1 MNFFEHQ
8 DKAKRQSK
16 RLYFIFALA
25 VIGIVLLVDL
35 LVAFGVMYFGATQ
48 SNLVQANPFSGQ
60 WLQENFGIMA
70 ASTLITSGFI
80 GASSLY
86 KTVRLG
92 FGGGAVAKDM
102 GGTLVTAD
110 NTDPLRKRL
119 YNVIQEMSIASGTP
133 MPEVYVLEHEAA
145 INAFAAGSQPSNA
158 AIAVTRGAL
167 EQFNRDELQ
176 GVIAHEFSHILN
188 GDMRINIRLMG
199 ILFGILVISLIGR
212 TILRSTRHTRFSSR
226 DNKGISAVLMIGAA
240 LTVIGWIGLTVG
252 RLIKAA
258 VSRQREFL
266 ADASAVQFTRQ
277 TDGIKNALMKI
288 AATRNSSILKASD
301 PEEVSHMLFSKGLP
315 SFSGMFATHPPLP
328 ERLVAIDPNFTPS
341 QITELALNL
350 EKNAKRVAEQAE
362 KELAKETKQAKE
374 NEDKTGISKALGG
387 LGVLLP
393 GALSDAIGN
402 PAIEHVLYAES
413 LRQEL
418 PSKLLNAA
426 HDQDKDVFHLT
437 LALLLHPD
445 TTQQVKQITIL
456 EKQLGTDRV
465 TKVKE
470 YYQELS
476 KKSEQFRLP
485 LLDLAFP
492 ALKRR
497 SLEELHFL
505 RDLIEKI
512 IHTDN
517 KIEPFEYALSRVL
530 ASHLADVWE
539 PYAVGK
545 ASKKASELQSA
556 IQHLFS
562 VISLEGSHD
571 NATNEQA
578 YKDGIDYL
586 VKHPKSAKLIKHFKL
601 EELKNY
607 QEPDENWIQ
616 SLDQGLLNLDAIPMS
631 IKQILI
637 EALSITIAFD
647 DEVSLVESELLRA
660 ICSTLHC
667 PLPPMLIKK

>member
-16 RLYFIFALA
+16 RLYLVFAIA

-35 LVAFGVMYFGATQ
+35 LVAFGVVYFGATQ
-48 SNLVQANPFSGQ
+48 SNLAQVNLFSGQ

-70 ASTLITSGFI
+70 ASTLMTSGFI

-92 FGGGAVAKDM
+92 FGGGTVAKDL

-119 YNVIQEMSIASGTP
+119 YNVIEEMAIASGTP
-133 MPEVYVLEHEAA
+133 MPEVYVLEHEGA

-167 EQFNRDELQ
+167 EQFERDELQ

-226 DNKGISAVLMIGAA
+226 DNNGGISAVLLIGAA
-240 LTVIGWIGLTVG
+240 LTIIGWLGLSIG
-252 RLIKAA
+252 RMIKAA

-277 TDGIKNALMKI
+277 TDGIKLALMKI
-288 AATRNSSILKASD
+288 AATKNGSILRESD
-301 PEEVSHMLFSKGLP
+301 PEEVSHMLFSKGIR
-315 SFSGMFATHPPLP
+315 SFGGMFATHPPLP
-328 ERLVAIDPNFTPS
+328 ERLVALDPNFTLA
-341 QITELALNL
+341 QIDELALSL
-350 EKNAKRVAEQAE
+350 EKNAKRVAERAE
-362 KELAKETKQAKE
+362 KELAKEAEKAKN
-374 NEDKTGISKALGG
+374 NEDKTGMSKALGG

-402 PAIEHVLYAES
+402 PAIEHVIYAES
-413 LRQEL
+413 LRQKL
-418 PSKLLNAA
+418 PQKLLNAA

-445 TTQQVKQITIL
+445 EIQQVKQIAIL
-456 EKQLGTDRV
+456 EKQLGADRV
-465 TKVKE
+465 AKIKD
-470 YYQELS
+470 YYQELD

-517 KIEPFEYALSRVL
+517 KVEPFEYALSRVL
-530 ASHLADVWE
+530 ASHLADVWA

-545 ASKKASELQSA
+545 ASKKPAELQSA
-556 IQHLFS
+556 IRNLFAI
-562 VISLEGSHD
+562 ISLEGSHD
-571 NATNEQA
+571 NTTNEQA
-578 YKDGIDYL
+578 YKDGIDYF
-586 VKHPKSAKLIKHFKL
+586 VKNPKTKKLLKHFKL
-601 EELKNY
+601 DELQKY
-607 QEPDENWIQ
+607 QEPGNNWIQ
-616 SLDQGLLNLDAIPMS
+616 SLDQGLLSLDALPMS

-647 DEVSLVESELLRA
+647 DEVSLIESELLRA

-667 PLPPMLIKK
+667 PLPPMLDK

>member
-1 MNFFEHQ
+1 
-8 DKAKRQSK
+8 
-16 RLYFIFALA
+16 
-25 VIGIVLLVDL
+25 
-35 LVAFGVMYFGATQ
+35 
-48 SNLVQANPFSGQ
+48 
-60 WLQENFGIMA
+60 MA

-86 KTVRLG
+86 KTIRLG

-102 GGTLVTAD
+102 GGSLITAD
-110 NTDPLRKRL
+110 NSDPLRKRL
-119 YNVIQEMSIASGTP
+119 YNVIEEMAIASGTP
-133 MPEVYVLEHEAA
+133 MPEVYVLEQEAA
-145 INAFAAGSQPSNA
+145 INAFAAGNEPSNA

-167 EQFNRDELQ
+167 EQFDRDELQ

-199 ILFGILVISLIGR
+199 VLFGILVISLIGR

-226 DNKGISAVLMIGAA
+226 DNKGVSAILLIGGSLAI
-240 LTVIGWIGLTVG
+240 IGWIGLTVG

-266 ADASAVQFTRQ
+266 ADASAVQYTRQ
-277 TDGIKNALMKI
+277 TDGIKLALMKI

-301 PEEVSHMLFSKGLP
+301 PEEVSHMLFSKGLRN
-315 SFSGMFATHPPLP
+315 FSGMFATHPPLP
-328 ERLVAIDPNFTPS
+328 ERLIAIDPNFKES
-341 QITELALNL
+341 EITQLALDL

-362 KELAKETKQAKE
+362 KELQEESK
-374 NEDKTGISKALGG
+374 KTEQSNDPTGMTEMFGGLGSLGG

-393 GALSDAIGN
+393 GALSEAIGN
-402 PAIEHVLYAES
+402 PAIEHVVYAES
-413 LRQEL
+413 LRKKI
-418 PSKLLNAA
+418 PKKLLNAA
-426 HDQDKDVFHLT
+426 HDQDKDVIYLT

-445 TTQQVKQITIL
+445 EPEKNKQIAIL

-465 TKVKE
+465 TKVND
-470 YYQELS
+470 YYQELD
-476 KKSEQFRLP
+476 KKTEHFRLP

-505 RDLIEKI
+505 RDLIDKI

-517 KIEPFEYALSRVL
+517 KVEPFEYALSRVL
-530 ASHLADVWE
+530 GSHLADVWT
-539 PYAVGK
+539 PYAIGK
-545 ASKKASELQSA
+545 ASKKPAKIQAA
-556 IQHLFS
+556 IQDLFA

-571 NATNEQA
+571 NTTNEQA
-578 YKDGIDYL
+578 YIDGIKHFL
-586 VKHPKSAKLIKHFKL
+586 EHPKSAKLIKHFKP
-601 EELKNY
+601 EELLRY
-607 QEPDENWIQ
+607 EEPDNNWIDV
-616 SLDQGLLNLDAIPMS
+616 LDQGLLSLDALPMS
-631 IKQILI
+631 IKQVLI

-667 PLPPMLIKK
+667 PLPPMLKK

>member
-35 LVAFGVMYFGATQ
+35 LVAFAVMYFGATQ
-48 SNLVQANPFSGQ
+48 SNLGQVNLFSGQ
-60 WLQENFGIMA
+60 WLEDNFGIMA

-119 YNVIQEMSIASGTP
+119 YNVIEEMAIASGTP
-133 MPEVYVLEHEAA
+133 MPEVYVMEHEGA

-167 EQFNRDELQ
+167 EQFDRDELQ
-176 GVIAHEFSHILN
+176 GVIAHEFSHVLN

-199 ILFGILVISLIGR
+199 VLFGILVISLIGR
-212 TILRSTRHTRFSSR
+212 TILRSTRHNRFSSR
-226 DNKGISAVLMIGAA
+226 DNKGISAVLMIGGA
-240 LTVIGWIGLTVG
+240 LTLIGWIGLTIG

-277 TDGIKNALMKI
+277 TDGIKQALMKI
-288 AATRNSSILKASD
+288 AATRNSSLLKATD
-301 PEEVSHMLFSKGLP
+301 PEEVSHMLFSKGLR

-328 ERLVAIDPNFTPS
+328 ERLLAIDPNFTPS
-341 QITELALNL
+341 QITDLALNL

-362 KELAKETKQAKE
+362 KEIAEEAKKAKD
-374 NEDKTGISKALGG
+374 NEDKTGMSKALGG

-402 PAIEHVLYAES
+402 PAIEHVIYAES

-445 TTQQVKQITIL
+445 KTQQSKQIAIL
-456 EKQLGTDRV
+456 EKQLGADRV
-465 TKVKE
+465 AKVKD
-470 YYQELS
+470 YYQELN

-517 KIEPFEYALSRVL
+517 KVEPFEYALSRVL

-545 ASKKASELQSA
+545 ASKKPAELQSA
-556 IQHLFS
+556 IQHLFA
-562 VISLEGSHD
+562 VVSLEGSHD

-586 VKHPKSAKLIKHFKL
+586 VKQPKSLKLLKHFKL
-601 EELKNY
+601 EELNTY
-607 QEPDENWIQ
+607 QEPDNNWIQ
-616 SLDQGLLNLDAIPMS
+616 SLDQGLLNLDALPMS

-667 PLPPMLIKK
+667 PLPPMLKK